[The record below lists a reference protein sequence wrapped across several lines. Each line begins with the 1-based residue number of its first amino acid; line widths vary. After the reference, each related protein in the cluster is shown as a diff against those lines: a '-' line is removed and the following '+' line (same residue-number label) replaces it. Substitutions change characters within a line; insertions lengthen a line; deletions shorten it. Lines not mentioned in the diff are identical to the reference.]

1 MMPTEITPADVK
13 AMLQRGDDFLLIDVR
28 ETFEHKVRNIPQA
41 MLIPMNDVPRRL
53 SEIDPARRIVVHCK
67 AGGRSARVCDFL
79 RQNGYKNVLNM
90 SGGIDCW

>member
-1 MMPTEITPADVK
+1 MPTEISPADVK
-13 AMLQRGDDFLLIDVR
+13 AMLQRGDDFLLLDVR
-28 ETFEHKVRNIPQA
+28 EVQEHQTRNIPQA
-41 MLIPMNDVPRRL
+41 LLIPMNDVPRRL
-53 SEIDPARRIVVHCK
+53 PEIDPSRQIVVHCK